1 MIVYIAP
8 IVEGHAEQRC
18 VERLLHRIWKE
29 LLHRPERLQVLEPFR
44 ASRDALVHR
53 NGVEL
58 TQTVEKVF
66 VKLQA
71 KARRDTESRSLLL
84 LLLDAEGEC
93 PAQLAPRLLAAATA
107 GRTDAVLACVLA
119 KRMLENWIVAGAATL
134 AGVNGLPHPLQLP
147 NDPEDRNGA
156 AWLEEQLR
164 SRNQKRSYKKTTDA
178 ALFVQKM
185 DLEQCRNLSPSFDK
199 LCRELARFL
208 PPAPVES

>member
-18 VERLLHRIWKE
+18 VERLLHRIWEE
-29 LLHRPERLQVLEPFR
+29 LLHRPERLQVLKPFR
-44 ASRDALVHR
+44 GSRNALVHP
-53 NGVEL
+53 NGIGL
-58 TQTVEKVF
+58 TQSVEKVF

-71 KARRDTESRSLLL
+71 LERKNAESRSLLL
-84 LLLDAEGEC
+84 LLLDAERDC
-93 PAQLAPRLLAAATA
+93 PAELAPRLLATAAV

-134 AGVNGLPHPLQLP
+134 AGVNGLPHPLQIP
-147 NDPEDRNGA
+147 HDPEDRNGA

-178 ALFVQKM
+178 ALFVHKM
-185 DLEQCRNLSPSFDK
+185 DLEQCRKLSPSFAK
-199 LCRELARFL
+199 LCRDLARFF
-208 PPAPVES
+208 PSPSVES